1 MSNHSHL
8 SRALEK
14 HSQIECLTLEYLLL
28 TFDQSCACCFGISQ
42 LSKGKQS
49 HFQSSL
55 LLVTVL
61 GLCGSWVLSRL
72 GLVEMACCLLALQ
85 LPHYRQLNTD
95 SRARGFFLPFSPTA
109 TQSSYMNCEILL
121 SCFGFPQLMFQ
132 VNSINQNN
140 SVLTSGESGRNF
152 AEVLQKQKARNNLG
166 FFFSSFPAFE
176 RKDPGVFSAV
186 WLVFFQHLSFLL
198 ESFDLIA
205 WFSPTLLEVFKF

>member
-28 TFDQSCACCFGISQ
+28 TFNQSCACCFGNSQ
-42 LSKGKQS
+42 LSRGKQS

-72 GLVEMACCLLALQ
+72 GLMEMACCLLGSAASTL
-85 LPHYRQLNTD
+85 QLNTD
-95 SRARGFFLPFSPTA
+95 SRARGFFLFFSPTA
-109 TQSSYMNCEILL
+109 AQSSYVNCEILL
-121 SCFGFPQLMFQ
+121 SCFEFPQLIFQ

-140 SVLTSGESGRNF
+140 SVLTSVSQGGILLKYFRNKRPGITW
-152 AEVLQKQKARNNLG
+152 V
-166 FFFSSFPAFE
+166 SFPAPFLHLNG
-176 RKDPGVFSAV
+176 KT
-186 WLVFFQHLSFLL
+186 LVCFLL
-198 ESFDLIA
+198 FG
-205 WFSPTLLEVFKF
+205 WFSSSI